1 MDKSLEQYD
10 SSFLRFTQS
19 AFVRFSNLLKT
30 EGLRQAIVGSQAAA
44 CYDSSEGKPVSLTQP
59 LPESGQLFL
68 MGSGLFVIGM
78 LVRLIRRMVTSSR
91 VNLPI
96 KHEVKRT

>member
-1 MDKSLEQYD
+1 MDKNLEQYD
-10 SSFLRFTQS
+10 SGFLRFAQS
-19 AFVRFSNLLKT
+19 VFVRFSNLLKT
-30 EGLRQAIVGSQAAA
+30 KRLRQEIVGSQAAA
-44 CYDSSEGKPVSLTQP
+44 CCNRGKRKPVSLMQA

-78 LVRLIRRMVTSSR
+78 LVRVIRRMVTSSR